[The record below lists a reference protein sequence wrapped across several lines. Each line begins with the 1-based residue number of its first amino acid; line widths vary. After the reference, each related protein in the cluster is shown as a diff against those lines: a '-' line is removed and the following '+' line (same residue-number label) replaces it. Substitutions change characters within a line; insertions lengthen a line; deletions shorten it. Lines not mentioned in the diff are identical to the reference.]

1 MTFVFW
7 SSRHTALLLAVA
19 LTVALC
25 AGCGSKG
32 DTPASSTA
40 TSAQAS
46 PSSSTAT
53 TTSSP
58 SAVPYCNAGVRGTPD
73 VADVFSAQVPHYF
86 LVKEICASEVG
97 PGLDGKDAVTGL
109 SDLAAAELS
118 DTYQSPDDL
127 ALKALVGKA
136 QSGDARTFVEAF
148 LSRIGETRDDTVTL
162 DGRTVRYFNTPD
174 GEGYAYAD
182 GPTAVIGYLPPPLP
196 PGWDPSGRQE
206 VGKDLFTRIMAA
218 AAGTPIPVDSNDRV
232 HSDIEGYSPARGR
245 YTTADDPGWVFF
257 KTENIKGVPSEF
269 CGIGPNGTLA
279 GCDLVPGKDVPEGM
293 NQTVVE
299 AGTPAHYARSDTP
312 SFTRDVDV
320 LPQGHRLDHGQASCG
335 RGYQGT
341 IHCVI
346 GDHSFVVSSDYGVLE

>member
-1 MTFVFW
+1 MVLMFC
-7 SSRHTALLLAVA
+7 S
-19 LTVALC
+19 
-25 AGCGSKG
+25 GCGAT
-32 DTPASSTA
+32 DTAKNDASNA
-40 TSAQAS
+40 
-46 PSSSTAT
+46 
-53 TTSSP
+53 TSSP
-58 SAVPYCNAGVRGTPD
+58 TASTAPECNKGERGAPDIADAFTDHVPPY
-73 VADVFSAQVPHYF
+73 FYF

-97 PGLDGKDAVTGL
+97 PGLAGKDAVAGL
-109 SDLAAAELS
+109 SDLAAAEIVS
-118 DTYQSPDDL
+118 KNSSPQSVQ
-127 ALKALVGKA
+127 LKALVGKA
-136 QSGDARTFVEAF
+136 QSGDAGAFVEAF

-162 DGRTVRYFNTPD
+162 DGRTVRYFNTPG
-174 GEGYAYAD
+174 GEGYAYAE
-182 GPTAVIGYLPPPLP
+182 GPTAVIGYLPPPRP

-206 VGKDLFTRIMAA
+206 VGKELFTRIMAA
-218 AAGTPIPVDSNDRV
+218 AAGTPIPADLNART
-232 HSDIEGYSPARGR
+232 HSGIEGYSPGRGR
-245 YTTADDPGWVFF
+245 YTTAEDPGWVFF

-320 LPQGHRLDHGQASCG
+320 LPQGHRLDNGQASCG